1 MGWLQRWLEVVWR
14 PRQPPD
20 ARACDSTRM
29 GVPHLTT
36 LVETTSPSSAAVA
49 GFSITILRVALPCG
63 TIDQDG
69 EALHCKIVGTG
80 RLPAIRAPAA
90 LNLVRAAELDEL
102 ACTPAVLKIAMLPV
116 EIGAARQTGGNRRNE
131 NPVRNRMR
139 HHDGAMPRLPRVDGR
154 QRRSRPSGTGQGLST
169 ACLALLKWQSKG
181 H

>member
-1 MGWLQRWLEVVWR
+1 M
-14 PRQPPD
+14 RQHANGCAAPD
-20 ARACDSTRM
+20 DVGRDDIAQLDGRRRIQHHD
-29 GVPHLTT
+29 V
-36 LVETTSPSSAAVA
+36 
-49 GFSITILRVALPCG
+49 RVALPCG

-116 EIGAARQTGGNRRNE
+116 EIGAARQTGGDRHNE
-131 NPVRNRMR
+131 NPARNSMR
-139 HHDGAMPRLPRVDGR
+139 HHDGAMPRLLRVDGR